1 MNGLQ
6 TPTGL
11 NCEDVSE
18 LEEGYVLMFNYS
30 YASQPEIL
38 QYFRDTATK
47 FDLEKFIKYDSE
59 VVEARW
65 NEEKGQ
71 WLVKIRSRSTG
82 ETVEDWCH
90 FLINGGGFLK

>member
-1 MNGLQ
+1 MGSKPYLV
-6 TPTGL
+6 PI
-11 NCEDVSE
+11 VSRS
-18 LEEGYVLMFNYS
+18 LTKKTHFLIVDRS

-71 WLVKIRSRSTG
+71 WLVKICNRSTG
-82 ETVEDWCH
+82 ATVEDWCH